1 MWILKMKSVGWS
13 LLFSWVHCR
22 FLVVFL
28 FFMTL
33 LFSFLLLS
41 LSPVFLLF
49 SQNYKLILCWTTCLC
64 VLSHVSLCVCV
75 RRELSGS
82 FLCTWDASL
91 YCSYWQISGYKN
103 KPTEIALIVL
113 FLYCTN
119 VSRDVR
125 SCSWR
130 WTGLYIHQNTE
141 LDPSMMILMY
151 CKLMHCSVRI
161 ICSSGFQR
169 WDVGTRL
176 PTSRRLLWQQSHK
189 CKRNTRVLKLI
200 RLQIESAAGEHHAGY

>member
-1 MWILKMKSVGWS
+1 MWILKMKGGGSS
-13 LLFSWVHCR
+13 LLSSSVHCR

-28 FFMTL
+28 FFITL
-33 LFSFLLLS
+33 LFSFLLLLFIAS
-41 LSPVFLLF
+41 FLLF
-49 SQNYKLILCWTTCLC
+49 SQDYKLIIAHSLLDYLPVCPVSCLT
-64 VLSHVSLCVCV
+64 VCV
-75 RRELSGS
+75 QREMSGS
-82 FLCTWDASL
+82 SLCTWDVSL
-91 YCSYWQISGYKN
+91 YCSHWQISGYKN

-141 LDPSMMILMY
+141 LDPSMMSLMY

-161 ICSSGFQR
+161 ISSSGFQR
-169 WDVGTRL
+169 GDVGT
-176 PTSRRLLWQQSHK
+176 
-189 CKRNTRVLKLI
+189 LI
-200 RLQIESAAGEHHAGY
+200 ILHVITKIIL

>member
-1 MWILKMKSVGWS
+1 MWILKMKGVGSS
-13 LLFSWVHCR
+13 LLSSLVHCR

-28 FFMTL
+28 FFITL
-33 LFSFLLLS
+33 LFSFLLLLFIAS
-41 LSPVFLLF
+41 FLLF
-49 SQNYKLILCWTTCLC
+49 SQDYKIIIAHSLHDYLPVCPVSCLT
-64 VLSHVSLCVCV
+64 VCV
-75 RRELSGS
+75 HGELSGS
-82 FLCTWDASL
+82 SLCTWDVSL
-91 YCSYWQISGYKN
+91 YCSHWQISGYKN

-141 LDPSMMILMY
+141 LDPSMMSLMY

-169 WDVGTRL
+169 GDVGTLIIL
-176 PTSRRLLWQQSHK
+176 PVITKIIL
-189 CKRNTRVLKLI
+189 
-200 RLQIESAAGEHHAGY
+200 